1 MYNLMRD
8 LNPWQSPGPDKISP
22 MLLVKEIAGSII
34 HPLQMIY
41 YLSLNTGKVSTRIK
55 VEK

>member
-1 MYNLMRD
+1 MRD